1 MKRFRFTRIFL
12 LAALAAGLLLA
23 QHSAP
28 AEGKAEEAKASTELL
43 WKSANFLILAG
54 LLGYFIRKKAGAF
67 FLSRTQ
73 AIRKDIDEA
82 GRQRREADGRFAE
95 IEARL
100 KNLDAEIEA
109 LRQSARG
116 EMAAESERLRQ
127 ETADG
132 LRKIREQSAQDVLSA
147 AKAARHEVK
156 TYAADLAIGLAAG
169 KIRSGLTPSADEGL
183 ILAFLYDIEKVRGGK
198 PKTEL
203 N

>member
-1 MKRFRFTRIFL
+1 LRRFRLTRWFL

-23 QHSAP
+23 QHSTP
-28 AEGKAEEAKASTELL
+28 AEGHADEGKASTELI
-43 WKSANFLILAG
+43 WKSVNFLILAG

-82 GRQRREADGRFAE
+82 GRQRREADERFAE

-100 KNLDAEIEA
+100 KNLDAEIDA
-109 LRQSARG
+109 LRQNARG

-132 LRKIREQSAQDVLSA
+132 LRKIREQSAQEILSA
-147 AKAARHEVK
+147 AKTARHEVK

-169 KIRSGLTPSADEGL
+169 KIRSSLTSQADEGL
-183 ILAFLYDIEKVRGGK
+183 ILAFLNDIERVPGGK
-198 PKTEL
+198 PATEL

>member
-1 MKRFRFTRIFL
+1 MRRFRLTRWFL
-12 LAALAAGLLLA
+12 LATLAAGLLLA
-23 QHSAP
+23 QHSTP
-28 AEGKAEEAKASTELL
+28 AEGKADEGKASTELI
-43 WKSANFLILAG
+43 WKSVNFLILAG

-82 GRQRREADGRFAE
+82 GRQRREADERFAE

-100 KNLDAEIEA
+100 KNLDAEIEG

-127 ETADG
+127 ETADW
-132 LRKIREQSAQDVLSA
+132 LRKIREQSAQEILSA
-147 AKAARHEVK
+147 AKTARHEVK

-169 KIRSGLTPSADEGL
+169 KIQAGLTAPADERL
-183 ILAFLYDIEKVRGGK
+183 ILAFLNDIEKVPGGK
-198 PKTEL
+198 PATEL